1 MRNILTIAAREIRG
15 SFVTPLAYVVMA
27 GFLLLSGFFFFTLL
41 QQFNAVL
48 LQAAMMPDLHPSL
61 NEWVVTP
68 YFQTLQIVL
77 IFLLPVMTMRSLA
90 EEKSSGTYELLATSP
105 ISTVELVFGKFAGAA
120 VVVAIMLGLSFVF
133 PGTLIAVADPEAAP
147 IYVGF
152 FGLLLFAWAFTALG
166 VAVSS
171 FTKSQAVAG
180 IVGLVLFLL
189 FFVIDAPAAKAGEGV
204 AEVLRYLA
212 PSAQCEMFMKGVI
225 SSTSLVYFLSLIAL
239 GLFMSVRVLEA
250 QRWR

>member
-1 MRNILTIAAREIRG
+1 MRNILTIASRELRS

-27 GFLLLSGFFFFTLL
+27 GFLLLAGFFFFTLL

-48 LQAAMMPDLHPSL
+48 LQAAMMPDLKPSL
-61 NEWVVTP
+61 NEWVITP
-68 YFQTLQIVL
+68 FYQTLEIVL

-105 ISTVELVFGKFAGAA
+105 ISTVELVFGKFLGIST
-120 VVVAIMLGLSFVF
+120 VVAIMLALSFVF
-133 PGTLIAVADPEAAP
+133 PGSLIVVADPEAAP
-147 IYVGF
+147 ILVGF
-152 FGLLLFAWAFTALG
+152 LGLLLFAWAFTALG

-171 FTKSQAVAG
+171 FTRSQAVAG

-189 FFVIDAPAAKAGEGV
+189 FFVIDAPAAKAGEKI
-204 AEVLRYLA
+204 AEVLRYAA
-212 PSAQCEMFMKGVI
+212 PSAQCDLFMKGVI
-225 SSTSLVYFLSLIAL
+225 NSSALIYFLSLMAL
-239 GLFMSVRVLEA
+239 GLFVSVRVLEA